1 MIKYADFINDRLFES
16 AINES
21 MIYYT
26 KEFKDSLFK
35 LRLKSEIAQA
45 LIDVEYTDVKPD
57 MTIIGMSDKDGYFSF
72 TQMAKA
78 VRALKKSADELAKV
92 TSQPDPEK
100 FVNSLSH
107 IWKKIENGETSQ
119 SDINFVYNE
128 KPWNLKSKS
137 RTEAKI
143 AKLVN
148 QIFPDKYS
156 NKEIEEFTNLFKNV
170 RKSTEEFEL
179 VSGKDIIKWYDVSK
193 YIEESGDLGNSCMR
207 HRKCSSY
214 FGIYT
219 ENPDQVK
226 LLILKSEDGE
236 SILGRAL
243 IWKVDIDIEGVDTYM
258 DRIYAIDDANKARF
272 EEYADTKGWLKR
284 QTSRYGDCMD
294 FTLGDKNFDDY
305 KMTVKLSKWKFDDYP
320 YMDTLKSL
328 IVEDGILINS
338 EDEDSPGRYVMTN
351 TDGSYTDTSGKWSNW
366 FDTRIPEDEAVWS
379 EPLDDWIYR
388 NDSIEV
394 EHGSRRNRGFYPSEY
409 EEIYQDASTNYYI
422 HSNDAEWS
430 EYHDG
435 YILSEDAIYA
445 ITWIDVNYS
454 NKNSLDFNESLIS
467 DNEAYIYV
475 DKMAA
480 YEYLKEWI
488 DLPIVGNILK
498 KGLNDKYYIGDSLID
513 VFKTDR
519 GYLTKN
525 DIKFLNLPESNSGP
539 FISDEMAYSLSLSE
553 DVKRDL
559 RKKLN
564 DSKNE
569 IENFLSGKQPQLPFS
584 EDEEMLLGDN
594 YKNAKRHFLNI
605 VKNRINLLDKWS

>member
-1 MIKYADFINDRLFES
+1 
-16 AINES
+16 
-21 MIYYT
+21 
-26 KEFKDSLFK
+26 
-35 LRLKSEIAQA
+35 
-45 LIDVEYTDVKPD
+45 
-57 MTIIGMSDKDGYFSF
+57 
-72 TQMAKA
+72 
-78 VRALKKSADELAKV
+78 
-92 TSQPDPEK
+92 
-100 FVNSLSH
+100 
-107 IWKKIENGETSQ
+107 
-119 SDINFVYNE
+119 
-128 KPWNLKSKS
+128 
-137 RTEAKI
+137 
-143 AKLVN
+143 
-148 QIFPDKYS
+148 
-156 NKEIEEFTNLFKNV
+156 
-170 RKSTEEFEL
+170 
-179 VSGKDIIKWYDVSK
+179 
-193 YIEESGDLGNSCMR
+193 MR

-305 KMTVKLSKWKFDDYP
+305 KMTVQLSKWKFDDYP

-467 DNEAYIYV
+467 DNEAYIY
-475 DKMAA
+475 
-480 YEYLKEWI
+480 
-488 DLPIVGNILK
+488 NIIRAWSDITYDPLTGRQGLK
-498 KGLNDKYYIGDSLID
+498 KDYVGQMAVTMFNKQGK
-513 VFKTDR
+513 VFREFKFTPVFPF
-519 GYLTKN
+519 GKLTEMQLDYSSMALYELTVN
-525 DIKFLNLPESNSGP
+525 FRADNWTETRTGEIK
-539 FISDEMAYSLSLSE
+539 I
-553 DVKRDL
+553 
-559 RKKLN
+559 
-564 DSKNE
+564 
-569 IENFLSGKQPQLPFS
+569 
-584 EDEEMLLGDN
+584 
-594 YKNAKRHFLNI
+594 
-605 VKNRINLLDKWS
+605 